1 VSTFSESRVRSLSS
15 QGDRVWVTCGSAAQ
29 GNPASRVR
37 LFCFPYAGAG
47 ASIFRSWQADV
58 LPGIQICRVQLPGR
72 EERMVEPPF
81 TRLRPLIDALMEQIR
96 PLLDMPFAFFGHC
109 MGALVAFE
117 LARSLRR
124 EGREPVHL
132 LVSALRPPQLGHGTG
147 RLHRLRG
154 DAFQAA
160 LVGFDGIPRELQNEP
175 EFLKIILPT
184 LRADFETCETYEYSA
199 EAPLG
204 CPISVYSGR
213 NDTRSPSAEMIL
225 WKHHTAG
232 KFSSRVFPGN
242 HFFIE
247 SSRKAVLSAVSVEL
261 LGSVI
266 TGRQP
271 AANNS
276 QGDPQ

>member
-1 VSTFSESRVRSLSS
+1 
-15 QGDRVWVTCGSAAQ
+15 VWVTCGSAAQ
-29 GNPASRVR
+29 GNAASRVR

-47 ASIFRSWQADV
+47 ASIFRLWQDDV

-81 TRLRPLIDALMEQIR
+81 TRLGPLIDALMEQIR
-96 PLLDMPFAFFGHC
+96 PLLDVPFAFFGHC

-271 AANNS
+271 AANNG
-276 QGDPQ
+276 QGHPQ